1 MHYSSSTL
9 QQNRRKSTAAEGSEG
24 GSKSDARYVS
34 APRAAD
40 LAPPSNPGFEA
51 HLRRRGVIRGD
62 AEAGLRGRLEDP
74 GELAAT
80 FPDMLADDTS
90 DKNVI
95 RPASIIP
102 AAGLELLRGQPEIQR
117 ARKPLATDLRN
128 LLTQAVFF
136 SIAVVTA

>member
-1 MHYSSSTL
+1 MTRATL
-9 QQNRRKSTAAEGSEG
+9 ARHARPTSRRLQTRVLRPTYGAA
-24 GSKSDARYVS
+24 A
-34 APRAAD
+34 
-40 LAPPSNPGFEA
+40 
-51 HLRRRGVIRGD
+51 VIRGD

-74 GELAAT
+74 GELAAA

-117 ARKPLATDLRN
+117 RGNRWR
-128 LLTQAVFF
+128 Q
-136 SIAVVTA
+136 I